1 MCQFCSNQK
10 NNKQPK
16 FRLFTINPIPFH
28 TPPRSQENPAVS
40 PDTAHTPSKVQKN
53 STVSP
58 NTAHTPSKVQKN
70 STVSPNTAYTPSKI
84 QKNSTVLLKFPK
96 SSSSQPQSQK
106 FKIKQNSSQS
116 IFSKEIS
123 KYQIDTS
130 RNITDVT
137 NEIQK
142 LLYDY
147 QLIHLRI
154 IVFLEQIHIK
164 GFIMNIDKELITI
177 IGPNVQVKNN
187 STNKIIKSP
196 NKINIKIKSIQA
208 ISDTGNFLKKN
219 NTDQID

>member
-1 MCQFCSNQK
+1 
-10 NNKQPK
+10 
-16 FRLFTINPIPFH
+16 NPTVSPDTAH
-28 TPPRSQENPAVS
+28 TPQKAQENPTVSPDTAHTPQKAQENPTVS

-53 STVSP
+53 STVL
-58 NTAHTPSKVQKN
+58 
-70 STVSPNTAYTPSKI
+70 I
-84 QKNSTVLLKFPK
+84 KFPK
-96 SSSSQPQSQK
+96 SSPSQPQSQK
-106 FKIKQNSSQS
+106 FKIKQNSSKS

-142 LLYDY
+142 LLHDY
-147 QLIHLRI
+147 QLTHLRI
-154 IVFLEQIHIK
+154 IIFLEQIHIK
-164 GFIMNIDKELITI
+164 GFIMNIDKELTTI

-208 ISDTGNFLKKN
+208 ISDTGNFF
-219 NTDQID
+219 

>member
-10 NNKQPK
+10 NIKQPK
-16 FRLFTINPIPFH
+16 FRLFNINPIAFY
-28 TPPRSQENPAVS
+28 TPSRSQKNPAVS
-40 PDTAHTPSKVQKN
+40 SETAHTPPKTQENPEISLDTVHTLSKTQENPEVSQDTVHTSSKV
-53 STVSP
+53 
-58 NTAHTPSKVQKN
+58 
-70 STVSPNTAYTPSKI
+70 

-96 SSSSQPQSQK
+96 PSASQPQSQK

-116 IFSKEIS
+116 IFNKEIS
-123 KYQIDTS
+123 KYQIDMS
-130 RNITDVT
+130 RNITNVT

-142 LLYDY
+142 LLHDY

-177 IGPNVQVKNN
+177 IGPNVQVKDN

-208 ISDTGNFLKKN
+208 ISDTRNFL
-219 NTDQID
+219 